1 MKKTRFSLVVLL
13 IAALCLG
20 LSACNKESSG
30 TGNNQNTEQSNPL
43 VGKWHR
49 EYTNVYSHN
58 THSYRYIFENNG
70 KGLYYVTMVET
81 GTGVGSEETSK
92 EFKYEVATNG
102 DYMVV
107 TIDYYTIGETDVFD
121 DVYIVGDVL
130 HMGGNVYERM

>member
-1 MKKTRFSLVVLL
+1 
-13 IAALCLG
+13 
-20 LSACNKESSG
+20 
-30 TGNNQNTEQSNPL
+30 
-43 VGKWHR
+43 
-49 EYTNVYSHN
+49 
-58 THSYRYIFENNG
+58 
-70 KGLYYVTMVET
+70 MVET